1 MPNDEAV
8 PETALLEATPAPQL
22 QPPSPSVPSSVQ
34 APGIWRRFFDWL
46 FVREALT
53 KARENDATFPPA
65 RRGALKLARAH
76 ADLADSLLDAVDN
89 PYLPPV
95 LTLYREAF
103 LWLLADDEA
112 GKRALAVAMD
122 TEPESFLAQI
132 GQDDVRVARLR
143 QLWAMQAYLGAGDTS
158 AEEQRRFAEMT
169 RASVRAMIDQV
180 DAREP
185 HHSRTILR
193 KRRLRM
199 TLAALIL
206 VAVLMVAGALG
217 MLLFAP
223 KDLAQGQPRRA
234 SSALPALFSANIMFH
249 TNEELNPWFEIDL
262 GRPQLVRSL
271 YVKNRADCCQERAVP
286 LLAEVS
292 IDQSNWRQ
300 VARRDESFA
309 LWEPT
314 FPPVRA
320 RYLRLRVPRFTA
332 LHLEQVKVY

>member
-8 PETALLEATPAPQL
+8 PETQPLGATLTPPL
-22 QPPSPSVPSSVQ
+22 QPLSPSVPSSVQ
-34 APGIWRRFFDWL
+34 APGVFRRFFDWL

-53 KARENDATFPPA
+53 RARENDASFPPA
-65 RRGALKLARAH
+65 RRVALRLARAH

-89 PYLPPV
+89 QYLPPV

-103 LWLLADDEA
+103 LWLLAEDE
-112 GKRALAVAMD
+112 GSKRSLAVAMD
-122 TEPESFLAQI
+122 TAPESFLAQV

-143 QLWAMQAYLGAGDTS
+143 HLWAMQAYLGAADTS

-169 RASVRAMIDQV
+169 RASVRAMIEQV

-193 KRRLRM
+193 RRRLRM
-199 TLAALIL
+199 TFAALIL
-206 VAVLMVAGALG
+206 VAVLMVAGVLG

-223 KDLAQGQPRRA
+223 KDLAQGQPWRA
-234 SSALPALFSANIMFH
+234 SSALSALFSANIMFH

-262 GRPQLVRSL
+262 GRPQSVRGL
-271 YVKNRADCCQERAVP
+271 YVKNRADCCKERAVP

-292 IDQSNWRQ
+292 TDRATWQQ
-300 VARRDESFA
+300 VARRDPSFA
-309 LWEPT
+309 IWEPS
-314 FPPVRA
+314 FPPVQA
-320 RYLRLRVPRFTA
+320 RYVRLRVPRLTA